1 MAETHWS
8 CDVPVSMP
16 RPVEKARLNEARVPM
31 GGFVFTENG
40 LFPDLDAAQ
49 HDELSLPT
57 FTPMPANE
65 VVYEED
71 LSDGNST
78 EFI

>member
-1 MAETHWS
+1 MTETHWS
-8 CDVPVSMP
+8 SDVPVSMP
-16 RPVEKARLNEARVPM
+16 KPVEKSIPGEIRVSM

-40 LFPDLDAAQ
+40 LFHDLDEAM

-57 FTPMPANE
+57 FTPRPAND

-71 LSDGNST
+71 LNGDT